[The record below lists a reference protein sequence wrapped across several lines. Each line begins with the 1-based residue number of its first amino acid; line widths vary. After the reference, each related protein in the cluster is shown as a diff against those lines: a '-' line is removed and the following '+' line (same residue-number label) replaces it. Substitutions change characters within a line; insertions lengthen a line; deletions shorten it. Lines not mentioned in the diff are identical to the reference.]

1 MMKKLFYILGISY
14 RDHITNEEVRQ
25 TIEQHLGPVEDL
37 LTIVKER
44 KLRWYGH
51 TTRSS
56 GLSKIILQGTVEGS
70 RKRGGQR
77 KKWVD
82 NIREWTGRPFAETQA
97 LADDR
102 NRWIEEVYNVSR
114 PRPYDAV
121 RH

>member
-1 MMKKLFYILGISY
+1 MPRSEK
-14 RDHITNEEVRQ
+14 
-25 TIEQHLGPVEDL
+25 
-37 LTIVKER
+37 IVKI
-44 KLRWYGH
+44 L
-51 TTRSS
+51 TQN
-56 GLSKIILQGTVEGS
+56 SKHWNTYNKTIKDAQYH
-70 RKRGGQR
+70 
-77 KKWVD
+77 